1 MGIHPFKPGQIT
13 AGNVSQPEVSRKTQ
27 KRNADEAP
35 TIKTRSK
42 STAQSSPPPASVLDS
57 HGEPRVT
64 VRSDTAAV
72 HQALGSQL
80 VMLDGID
87 PQRLSGFYKHANMI
101 VNGKANNKN
110 FLLECLVNLYLS
122 APDSSHP
129 NAVDPEWVDD
139 QDVLWGDEL
148 LYLFEAAPQIDKL
161 DTEGK
166 RSFADS
172 LAARVNIDRQ
182 FSGSVDALEQ
192 ALHRA
197 SRRMALTDAE

>member
-1 MGIHPFKPGQIT
+1 MGIHPLKPGQIT
-13 AGNVSQPEVSRKTQ
+13 AGNVSQPEVTKKIQ
-27 KRNADEAP
+27 KRLADSTP
-35 TIKTRSK
+35 TLKARSK
-42 STAQSSPPPASVLDS
+42 PTAQSSSSPVSVLDS

-64 VRSDTAAV
+64 VRSDAAAV
-72 HQALGSQL
+72 HQALGNKL
-80 VMLDGID
+80 GMLEGVD
-87 PQRLSGFYKHANMI
+87 PQRLPGFYKHANMI
-101 VNGKANNKN
+101 VNGNASDKH

-129 NAVDPEWVDD
+129 SAVDPDWVDD

-148 LYLFEAAPQIDKL
+148 LFLFEVAPQIDKL

-172 LAARVNIDRQ
+172 LASRVNIDRQ

-197 SRRMALTDAE
+197 SRRMALMDAE

>member
-1 MGIHPFKPGQIT
+1 MGIHPLKTGQIT
-13 AGNVSQPEVSRKTQ
+13 AGNVSQPEAPKKLQ
-27 KRNADEAP
+27 KHSADGAP
-35 TIKTRSK
+35 TLKARSK
-42 STAQSSPPPASVLDS
+42 SAAQSSSSPVSVLDS
-57 HGEPRVT
+57 HGEPRVR
-64 VRSDTAAV
+64 VRSETAAV
-72 HQALGSQL
+72 HQVLGNKL

-101 VNGKANNKN
+101 VNGNASDQH

-148 LYLFEAAPQIDKL
+148 LFLFEAAPQL
-161 DTEGK
+161 DRLDAEGK

-172 LAARVNIDRQ
+172 LVSRVSIDRQ

-197 SRRMALTDAE
+197 SRRMALMDAE